1 LPQIVALIV
10 VGNEILD
17 GIVLD
22 SNTHWITSR
31 LNPMGFF
38 LLERFTVRDVVSEI
52 ARAVKRALEDG
63 CELVIICGGLGPTHD
78 DMTVKGVAEAFGL
91 PMELDVA
98 AKEIVT
104 RQHIELYKRG
114 IIHSSDLTEAR
125 IKMAI
130 LPRGSKTL
138 DNRVGTAPGVLL
150 ERDEATVIL
159 LPGVPAEL
167 MWIFDN
173 QVMPRIMIQVDGYF
187 HEETFSLPLRDES
200 ILAPAIDEAM
210 RAVTGVWIKSL
221 VKPYGETG
229 IRLWISARGESK
241 QEVKARVERASE
253 TLKSL
258 AERLL

>member
-1 LPQIVALIV
+1 MPQIVALIV

-31 LNPMGFF
+31 LNPLGFF
-38 LLERFTVRDVVSEI
+38 LLERFTVRDVVPEI
-52 ARAVKRALEDG
+52 ARAVKRTIEDG
-63 CELVIICGGLGPTHD
+63 CGLIIICGGLGPTHD

-91 PMELDVA
+91 PMEINEDA
-98 AKEIVT
+98 MEIVT
-104 RQHIELYKRG
+104 RQHIELHKRG

-130 LPRGSKTL
+130 LPRGSKAL

-150 ERDEATVIL
+150 EREGATVIL

-167 MWIFDN
+167 MWIFNN
-173 QVMPRIMIQVDGYF
+173 QVMPRLAAQVDGYF
-187 HEETFSLPLRDES
+187 YEETFSLDLRDES
-200 ILAPAIDEAM
+200 ILAPVIDEAM
-210 RAVTGVWIKSL
+210 HIVPGVWVKSL
-221 VKPYGETG
+221 VKPYGEAG
-229 IRLWISARGESK
+229 IRLWISARGDSK
-241 QEVKARVERASE
+241 QEVKARVEKASE

-258 AERLL
+258 AERLR

>member
-1 LPQIVALIV
+1 M

-31 LNPMGFF
+31 LNPLGFF
-38 LLERFTVRDVVSEI
+38 LLERFTVRDVVTEI
-52 ARAVKRALEDG
+52 ARAIKRTIEDG
-63 CELVIICGGLGPTHD
+63 CRLIIICGGLGPTHD

-91 PMELDVA
+91 PMEINEDA
-98 AKEIVT
+98 MEIVT
-104 RQHIELYKRG
+104 RQHIELHKRG

-130 LPRGSKTL
+130 LPRGSKAL

-150 ERDEATVIL
+150 EKEGVTVIL

-167 MWIFDN
+167 MWIFNN
-173 QVMPRIMIQVDGYF
+173 QVMPRLAAQVDGYF
-187 HEETFSLPLRDES
+187 YEETFSLDLRDES
-200 ILAPAIDEAM
+200 ILAPVIDEAM
-210 RAVTGVWIKSL
+210 RIVPGVWVKSL
-221 VKPYGETG
+221 VKPYGEAG
-229 IRLWISARGESK
+229 IRLWISARGDSK
-241 QEVKARVERASE
+241 QEVKARVEKASE

-258 AERLL
+258 AERLR

>member
-98 AKEIVT
+98 AKD
-104 RQHIELYKRG
+104 
-114 IIHSSDLTEAR
+114 SNA
-125 IKMAI
+125 
-130 LPRGSKTL
+130 
-138 DNRVGTAPGVLL
+138 
-150 ERDEATVIL
+150 
-159 LPGVPAEL
+159 
-167 MWIFDN
+167 
-173 QVMPRIMIQVDGYF
+173 
-187 HEETFSLPLRDES
+187 
-200 ILAPAIDEAM
+200 
-210 RAVTGVWIKSL
+210 
-221 VKPYGETG
+221 
-229 IRLWISARGESK
+229 SAY
-241 QEVKARVERASE
+241 
-253 TLKSL
+253 
-258 AERLL
+258 

>member
-1 LPQIVALIV
+1 
-10 VGNEILD
+10 
-17 GIVLD
+17 
-22 SNTHWITSR
+22 
-31 LNPMGFF
+31 
-38 LLERFTVRDVVSEI
+38 
-52 ARAVKRALEDG
+52 
-63 CELVIICGGLGPTHD
+63 
-78 DMTVKGVAEAFGL
+78 
-91 PMELDVA
+91 
-98 AKEIVT
+98 
-104 RQHIELYKRG
+104 
-114 IIHSSDLTEAR
+114 
-125 IKMAI
+125 MAI
-130 LPRGSKTL
+130 LPRGSKAL

-150 ERDEATVIL
+150 ERNEATVIL

-173 QVMPRIMIQVDGYF
+173 QVMPRIMIQVEGYF

-210 RAVTGVWIKSL
+210 RAVPGVWIKSL

-241 QEVKARVERASE
+241 QEVKARVEKASE